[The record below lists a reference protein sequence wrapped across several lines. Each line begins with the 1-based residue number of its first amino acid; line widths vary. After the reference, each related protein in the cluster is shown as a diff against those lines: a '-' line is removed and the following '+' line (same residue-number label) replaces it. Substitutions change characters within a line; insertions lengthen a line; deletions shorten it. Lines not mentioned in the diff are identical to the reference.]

1 MTATT
6 HTEDELIIT
15 GNDYHIYY
23 GNIYAWSNGRKVA
36 KIHFYHN
43 THMKDEIREIEMTEG
58 SHIMCHQ
65 LDDINQLVQHWNL
78 CARNDKFEY
87 YEYA

>member
-6 HTEDELIIT
+6 HTKDELIIT

-23 GNIYAWSNGRKVA
+23 GSIYSWSNGREVA
-36 KIHFYHN
+36 KIHFYRDN
-43 THMKDEIREIEMTEG
+43 HMKDEIREIEMIEG

-65 LDDINQLVQHWNL
+65 LDDFNQLVQHWNL
-78 CARNDKFEY
+78 VSRHNKLEGVK
-87 YEYA
+87 